1 MDIQQVASQLVNY
14 LGKNPQLITQ
24 FIEHPYSTTAKATG
38 SSEQISKRDMSQIV
52 TAAAALANGQQLGA
66 GDVANIASALM
77 GQNNNSVHSLTSML
91 FGGGN
96 TQQATAAAQAQT
108 NANGSLDLG
117 SLVSLGLIA
126 ATLMSS
132 AKKRKEQAAAQQAA
146 AEAAAQQLAAQQ
158 AAQAAAQQQA
168 QTVKPNQGL
177 DLGTI
182 ASLAGQFLGGGST
195 VAQQQ
200 PQVVLPQQTTQAQQP
215 AGLDFGTIA
224 QLASILMQ
232 K

>member
-38 SSEQISKRDMSQIV
+38 SNAEISKRDMSQIV
-52 TAAAALANGQQLGA
+52 TAAAALANGQQLGM

-96 TQQATAAAQAQT
+96 TQQATATAQAQT
-108 NANGSLDLG
+108 SGGSLDLG
-117 SLVSLGLIA
+117 SLVSMGLIA
-126 ATLMSS
+126 ATLLSS

-168 QTVKPNQGL
+168 QALKPNQGL
-177 DLGTI
+177 DLSTI
-182 ASLAGQFLGGGST
+182 ASLAGQFLGGG
-195 VAQQQ
+195 AAAQQ
-200 PQVVLPQQTTQAQQP
+200 PQVVLPQQTTQQQST
-215 AGLDFGTIA
+215 GLDFGTIA
-224 QLASILMQ
+224 QLASMLAQ

>member
-38 SSEQISKRDMSQIV
+38 SNAEISKRDMSQIV
-52 TAAAALANGQQLGA
+52 TAAAALANGQQLGM

-96 TQQATAAAQAQT
+96 TQQATATAQAQ
-108 NANGSLDLG
+108 ASGGSLDLG
-117 SLVSLGLIA
+117 SLVSMGLIA
-126 ATLMSS
+126 ATLLSS

-168 QTVKPNQGL
+168 QALKPNQGL
-177 DLGTI
+177 DLSTI
-182 ASLAGQFLGGGST
+182 ASLAGQFLGGGT
-195 VAQQQ
+195 AAAQQ
-200 PQVVLPQQTTQAQQP
+200 PQVVLPQQTTQQQST
-215 AGLDFGTIA
+215 GLDFGTIA
-224 QLASILMQ
+224 QLASMLAQ

>member
-38 SSEQISKRDMSQIV
+38 SNAEISKRDMSQIV
-52 TAAAALANGQQLGA
+52 TAAAALANGQQLGM

-96 TQQATAAAQAQT
+96 TQQATATAQAQT
-108 NANGSLDLG
+108 SGGSLDLG
-117 SLVSLGLIA
+117 SLVSMGLIA
-126 ATLMSS
+126 ATLLSS

-168 QTVKPNQGL
+168 QALKPNQGL
-177 DLGTI
+177 DLSTI
-182 ASLAGQFLGGGST
+182 ASLAGQFLGGG
-195 VAQQQ
+195 AAAQQ
-200 PQVVLPQQTTQAQQP
+200 PQVVLPQQTTQQQSP
-215 AGLDFGTIA
+215 SLDFGTIA
-224 QLASILMQ
+224 QLASMLAQ